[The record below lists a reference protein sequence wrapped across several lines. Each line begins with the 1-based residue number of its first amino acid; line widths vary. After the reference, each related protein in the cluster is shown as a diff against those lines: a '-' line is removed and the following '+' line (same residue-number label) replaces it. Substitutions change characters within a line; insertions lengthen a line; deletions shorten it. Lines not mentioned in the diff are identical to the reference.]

1 MTTTVI
7 VGGVAGGM
15 STAARLRRRD
25 EEMEIIVL
33 EASGYVSFANCGLP
47 YHVSGV
53 IPERDSLLLQ
63 TPESLA
69 QRFNLDVRVNTRAT
83 AIDRENKTVT
93 TGNGESISY
102 DYLVLSPGATPIM
115 PPIPGIERALNL
127 RTVEDVDT
135 VIAALTDEVKSA
147 AIIGGGFIGLEMA
160 ENLRHRGLEVTVIE
174 RAPQIMTPLDEEM
187 AVIVEKHLVD
197 NGVTVITGGDTTDI
211 AADHLTLSDGRT
223 VPADMVIASI
233 GVKPA
238 SDLAADA
245 GLEVGERGGIKV
257 DEQQRTSDPSIFAL
271 GDAAEKLDAVSGEDT
286 LVPLA
291 QTANRHG
298 RLVADIITGRDVR
311 RTPTLGTAIVGLFDM
326 AAGSVGWN
334 ERRAR
339 AADKNIRVIH
349 THPSDHAGY
358 YPGAEMLH
366 LKLVVD
372 ADTDAILGAQAVGGA
387 GVDKRIDVIATAMRG
402 GLTATDLADLELAYA
417 PQFGS
422 AKDPVNLLGY
432 VNDNMVNGEKTVQWH
447 ELNDAL
453 SDGWTLVD
461 VRTPGEFNA
470 GTIPG
475 AVNIPVDDI
484 RDRIDELEGRKAL
497 AFCRVGQRGHVA
509 ASLLGNLGIEAANL
523 DGGFITWELSPAA
536 Q

>member
-135 VIAALTDEVKSA
+135 VIAALTNEVKSA

-197 NGVTVITGGDTTDI
+197 NRVTVITGGDTTDI

-233 GVKPA
+233 GVKPRYLTKN
-238 SDLAADA
+238 S
-245 GLEVGERGGIKV
+245 R
-257 DEQQRTSDPSIFAL
+257 S
-271 GDAAEKLDAVSGEDT
+271 
-286 LVPLA
+286 
-291 QTANRHG
+291 
-298 RLVADIITGRDVR
+298 
-311 RTPTLGTAIVGLFDM
+311 
-326 AAGSVGWN
+326 
-334 ERRAR
+334 RAFW
-339 AADKNIRVIH
+339 
-349 THPSDHAGY
+349 
-358 YPGAEMLH
+358 
-366 LKLVVD
+366 
-372 ADTDAILGAQAVGGA
+372 QC
-387 GVDKRIDVIATAMRG
+387 GVN
-402 GLTATDLADLELAYA
+402 
-417 PQFGS
+417 
-422 AKDPVNLLGY
+422 AKP
-432 VNDNMVNGEKTVQWH
+432 
-447 ELNDAL
+447 
-453 SDGWTLVD
+453 
-461 VRTPGEFNA
+461 
-470 GTIPG
+470 
-475 AVNIPVDDI
+475 
-484 RDRIDELEGRKAL
+484 
-497 AFCRVGQRGHVA
+497 
-509 ASLLGNLGIEAANL
+509 
-523 DGGFITWELSPAA
+523 
-536 Q
+536 